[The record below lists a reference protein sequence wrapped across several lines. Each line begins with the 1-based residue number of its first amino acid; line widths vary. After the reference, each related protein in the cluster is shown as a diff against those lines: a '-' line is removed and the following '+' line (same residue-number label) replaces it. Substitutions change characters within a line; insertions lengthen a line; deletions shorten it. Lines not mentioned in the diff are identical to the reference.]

1 MRRRV
6 FSTKGDPQ
14 PSRAR
19 NAAHY
24 AEARNPAEKSF
35 NLAFG
40 DLTSNS
46 FPVATRNL
54 TIWPQTPAL
63 QKQMADLTAKFLPCS
78 CAKIGCLAAHAFPVA
93 ARKSTT

>member
-63 QKQMADLTAKFLPCS
+63 QKQLADLTANS
-78 CAKIGCLAAHAFPVA
+78 SPVA
-93 ARKSTT
+93 ARKSAVWPHIPSP